1 MTFLFHLQFRRISLT
16 ACFHARGTYPSV
28 GFVIDNSLTG
38 VGNELG
44 RRPAHISTIQVW
56 CGGICCGVVLC
67 GIVWCVVLCCA
78 MAWYC
83 EGPGL
88 VWGIP
93 GRLEG
98 SSDTRPATT
107 GGDRGVSCVRK
118 YSMVWSGT
126 SGAHSY
132 WHITSNCRKDQ
143 NSLYTSIQSTARHKS
158 YSFP

>member
-1 MTFLFHLQFRRISLT
+1 MTFLFHLQFRRVSLT
-16 ACFHARGTYPSV
+16 ACFHARGTDPSV

-44 RRPAHISTIQVW
+44 RRPAHISTIQVVESV
-56 CGGICCGVVLC
+56 VVLC

-78 MAWYC
+78 VAWYC
-83 EGPGL
+83 VGPGL

-107 GGDRGVSCVRK
+107 RGDRVVSCVKK
-118 YSMVWSGT
+118 YGMV
-126 SGAHSY
+126 
-132 WHITSNCRKDQ
+132 
-143 NSLYTSIQSTARHKS
+143 
-158 YSFP
+158 